1 MVKMKKRILI
11 FDEAGF
17 SRICSAILEREGYGT
32 KAICDVRQ
40 LDSALNSNDVGLV
53 ITSYPCGEHLLEKLK
68 STKIPAII
76 LSDYMNRDLMVTL
89 DYLGNTQ
96 SHCMIK
102 PVDYHKFKALVSQKM
117 NGDDGAVTQ

>member
-1 MVKMKKRILI
+1 MMKKRILI

-17 SRICSAILEREGYGT
+17 SRICSAILEQEGYGT
-32 KAICDVRQ
+32 KAICDLHQ

-53 ITSYPCGEHLLEKLK
+53 ITSFPCGEYLLEKLK

-89 DYLGNTQ
+89 DYLGTTL

-102 PVDYHKFKALVSQKM
+102 PVDYHKFKALVSRKM
-117 NGDDGAVTQ
+117 NRDEDVVTQ

>member
-1 MVKMKKRILI
+1 MTNIKKKILI
-11 FDEAGF
+11 VDELGF
-17 SRICSAILEREGYGT
+17 SRICSAILEQEGYGT

-40 LDSALNSNDVGLV
+40 LDSAFNSNDVGLV

-76 LSDYMNRDLMVTL
+76 LSDYMNRELMVML
-89 DYLGNTQ
+89 DYLGTTL

-102 PVDYHKFKALVSQKM
+102 PVDYHEFKALVSQKM
-117 NGDDGAVTQ
+117 NRGEDVVTQ

>member
-1 MVKMKKRILI
+1 MVKKNILI

-17 SRICSAILEREGYGT
+17 SRICSAILEQEGYGT
-32 KAICDVRQ
+32 KAICDVHQ
-40 LDSALNSNDVGLV
+40 LDSVLNSDEVGLV
-53 ITSYPCGEHLLEKLK
+53 ITSFPCGEYLLEKLK

-76 LSDYMNRDLMVTL
+76 LSDSMNRDLMVTL
-89 DYLGNTQ
+89 DYLGATL

-117 NGDDGAVTQ
+117 NGDGNFVAQ